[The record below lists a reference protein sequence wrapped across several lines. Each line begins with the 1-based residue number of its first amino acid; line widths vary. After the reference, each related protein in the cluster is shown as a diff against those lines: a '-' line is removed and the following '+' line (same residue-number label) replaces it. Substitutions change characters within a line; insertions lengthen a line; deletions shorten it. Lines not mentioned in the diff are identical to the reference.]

1 MPEYGLTPTGPHIK
15 RLDVILNEMHARLS
29 EKWGVNTKQD
39 PQSLLNHLLTN
50 IADQIA
56 DCWTFAEEVYY
67 SQYPTSAEG
76 TSLDNSAVYGG
87 IVREAAAKSYYRVL
101 CKGRD
106 GTTIPAGTIIASNTN
121 PPTQLRISQNAEI
134 TSGSFNKAEII
145 IAEEGTTSV
154 LSCMLDGTTYTYS
167 PQNGDT
173 DAQKL
178 SGLAAVLNAVEGYT
192 ASCADGV
199 LSLSKDDDVTSGSML
214 LSENLTTQ
222 SVSSLEIF
230 ATDDYGDIL
239 IPNGVITKIVRSVP
253 GLESVTNV
261 GTYVAGR
268 EEETDTELRQSYVD
282 KIFNRSSSMI
292 ESIRSALL
300 EQVQGI
306 TTLSVYENY
315 TNLTD
320 AYGRYPH
327 SVEVVADGTF
337 DETKL
342 AQVIL
347 NTKAGGISTYGD
359 HEVVLPGLYGEP
371 ITIRYNKPAPIYVW
385 FKIDVKFNSTSNPP
399 TNYVDLVEGV
409 VTNWF
414 NGLQAGDDVM
424 PQRVYADLY
433 KMLPGA
439 DYFDISMA
447 STSDQSTTPAAGAYT
462 ERTVSIT
469 PRQKAVTDAGRIE
482 VGIVNAG

>member
-15 RLDVILNEMHARLS
+15 RLDVILDEMHARLS
-29 EKWGVNTKQD
+29 EKWGVNTRQD

-56 DCWTFAEEVYY
+56 DCWTFGEEVYY

-76 TSLDNSAVYGG
+76 TSLDNATLYGG
-87 IVREAAAKSYYRVL
+87 VVREAPAKSYFRIL
-101 CKGRD
+101 CKGLD
-106 GTTIPAGTIIASNTN
+106 GTVIPAGTIIASNTN
-121 PPTQLRISQNAEI
+121 PQTQLTISANAQI
-134 TSGSFNKAEII
+134 TSGSFNKAEVI
-145 IAEEGTTSV
+145 IAEAGTTSV
-154 LSCMLDGTTYTYS
+154 LSCMLDGTTYSYS

-173 DAQKL
+173 DADKL
-178 SGLAAVLNAVEGYT
+178 TGLATVLNAVSGYS
-192 ASCADGV
+192 ASYSGGV
-199 LSLSKDDDVTSGSML
+199 LSLSKESEIASGSML

-222 SVSSLEIF
+222 SVSSLVIF
-230 ATDDYGDIL
+230 ATVEDGDIL
-239 IPNGVITKIVRSVP
+239 IPNGVITRIVRSVP
-253 GLESVTNV
+253 GLESITNV

-268 EEETDTELRQSYVD
+268 DMETDTELRQSYVD
-282 KIFNRSSSMI
+282 KIFNRSSAMI

-315 TNLTD
+315 TNVTD
-320 AYGRYPH
+320 AMGRYPH

-347 NTKAGGISTYGD
+347 NTKAGGINTYGD

-371 ITIRYNKPAPIYVW
+371 IMIRYNKPTPVYVW
-385 FKIDVKFNSTSNPP
+385 FKVDVKFNDASNPP
-399 TNYVDLVEGV
+399 TNYVDIVEDV
-409 VTNWF
+409 IQEWF
-414 NGLQAGDDVM
+414 DGLQAGDDVM
-424 PQRVYADLY
+424 PQRVYAALY

-439 DYFDISMA
+439 DYFDIGMA
-447 STSDQSTTPAAGAYT
+447 STDSSSTTPSAGDYT
-462 ERTVSIT
+462 ERSVSIT
-469 PRQKAVTDAGRIE
+469 PRQKAVTDEGRIE
-482 VGIVNAG
+482 VGIINDG